1 MLLGQHS
8 GSDDIVD
15 VTSVAGRSAP
25 ELEPLMGAC
34 CACSRCF
41 LCASR
46 QAAALCSLTK
56 AASLLGICKRSKL
69 SSCHTCELRRLA
81 PNRLRWCAVRFFL
94 CAQRHTWKHKALQ
107 TDFVLCFAGF
117 FATEVALRTKISGA
131 PEEVAGTSHD
141 AYLACLP

>member
-1 MLLGQHS
+1 MLRMLTLFS
-8 GSDDIVD
+8 
-15 VTSVAGRSAP
+15 
-25 ELEPLMGAC
+25 M
-34 CACSRCF
+34 CF
-41 LCASR
+41 W
-46 QAAALCSLTK
+46 QAAALCSLTRQR
-56 AASLLGICKRSKL
+56 AFWDIKRSKL

-81 PNRLRWCAVRFFL
+81 PNRLRWCGCALFL